1 LARRHGWSDDQISH
15 LAEFA
20 QRPDFTAREKAALNF
35 AERMTKDSNKVN
47 EELWTEL
54 GRHFDEG
61 EVVELG
67 AVIGLFNYFNRF
79 NNALRMEPTK

>member
-1 LARRHGWSDDQISH
+1 MARRHGWSEDQINH

-20 QRPDFTAREKAALNF
+20 QRPDFSAREKSALAF

-54 GRHFDEG
+54 RRHFEEG
-61 EVVELG
+61 EIVEL
-67 AVIGLFNYFNRF
+67 ASVIGLFNYFNRF